1 MITVGEN
8 TKRKYLLLFGVGVF
22 IPLNKKLRK
31 NSILFGFFRG
41 GRAGLLAKSST
52 KLYGEDIVRYSFFL
66 VWRCFVEVES
76 FLLT

>member
-31 NSILFGFFRG
+31 NSILFGFLEG
-41 GRAGLLAKSST
+41 GEQACSLN
-52 KLYGEDIVRYSFFL
+52 L
-66 VWRCFVEVES
+66 VQNYMEKI
-76 FLLT
+76 L